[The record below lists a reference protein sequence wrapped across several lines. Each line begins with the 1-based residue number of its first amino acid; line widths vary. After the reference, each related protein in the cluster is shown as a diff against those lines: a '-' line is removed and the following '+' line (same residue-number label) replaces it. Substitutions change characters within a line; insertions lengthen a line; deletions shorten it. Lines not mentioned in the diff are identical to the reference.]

1 MEAAAMSPLAIGGM
15 LFLIFFALLLIGSPI
30 MVALGV
36 GTMACFI
43 ILDIDLSLMI
53 ERAFASLTA
62 FPLMALPAFVLAGA
76 LMEAA
81 GISRR
86 LVAVA
91 ESVVGPIPGGL
102 AISTVLSCVFFGAI
116 SGSGPATTAAVGML
130 MIPAMTKRGY
140 DTAYAAAVTATSGGI
155 GIIIPPS
162 IPMVIYGVTGQVSIS
177 KMFMAGFIPGFI
189 IATSLCVV
197 HFFKCRNVGSGGLQW
212 SLRQLLHVLKDGF
225 WSILAPL
232 IILGGIYA
240 GLFTPTEAAI
250 VAIFYTI
257 IVGVFIHRE
266 LKFKSFMASLNT
278 TSWLTGRVLVLVFT
292 ATAFGYLLT
301 SYRIPVEIAHWI
313 LSFTDNVYL
322 VWFFVIILLLFLGM
336 FMETLAII
344 MLVTPVLLPIMTA
357 YGVDPIHFGLI
368 LICCCGIG
376 FSTPPL
382 GENMFIA
389 SGISNQSLERISL
402 KALPMVAA
410 NIAAIVLLVLF
421 PGLVMFLP
429 NMMDTAAP

>member
-1 MEAAAMSPLAIGGM
+1 MEALTPLAIGGL
-15 LFLIFFALLLIGSPI
+15 LFVILFALLLIGAPI
-30 MVALGV
+30 MVALGMA
-36 GTMACFI
+36 TMACFVL
-43 ILDIDLSLMI
+43 LDIDLSIMV

-76 LMEAA
+76 LMEAS

-86 LVAVA
+86 LVNIA
-91 ESVVGPIPGGL
+91 ENIVGPIPGGL

-140 DTAYAAAVTATSGGI
+140 DTAYAAAATSTAGGI

-177 KMFMAGFIPGFI
+177 KMFMAGFIPGI
-189 IATSLCVV
+189 IVAISLCVV
-197 HFFKCRNVGSGGLQW
+197 HYLRCKNISTVGMTW
-212 SLRQLLHVLKDGF
+212 NAKNLLFSLKDGF

-240 GLFTPTEAAI
+240 GWFTPTEAAV
-250 VAIFYTI
+250 VAIFYTLL
-257 IVGVFIHRE
+257 VGLFIHRE
-266 LKFKSFMASLNT
+266 LKLRSIMASLKT
-278 TSWLTGRVLVLVFT
+278 TSWLSGRVLVLVFT
-292 ATAFGYLLT
+292 ATSFGYLLT
-301 SYRIPVEIAHWI
+301 SHRIPNEIATMV
-313 LSFTDNVYL
+313 LSLTDNVYIVWVFVVVLL
-322 VWFFVIILLLFLGM
+322 VFLGM

-344 MLVTPVLLPIMTA
+344 MLVTPVLLPIMTS
-357 YGVDPIHFGLI
+357 YGVDPIHFGLV

-389 SGISNQSLERISL
+389 SGISNQSVEAISL
-402 KALPMVAA
+402 KAIPMVIS
-410 NIAAIVLLVLF
+410 NLCAIVLLVIF
-421 PGLVMFLP
+421 PDLVLWLP
-429 NMMDTAAP
+429 SMMDAAAP

>member
-1 MEAAAMSPLAIGGM
+1 MEVMTPLATGGL
-15 LFLIFFALLLIGSPI
+15 LFIIFFILLLIGAPI
-30 MVALGV
+30 MVGV
-36 GTMACFI
+36 GMATLACF
-43 ILDIDLSLMI
+43 LLLGIDLSIMV

-76 LMEAA
+76 LMEAS

-86 LVAVA
+86 LVNIA
-91 ESVVGPIPGGL
+91 ENIVGPIPGGL

-140 DTAYAAAVTATSGGI
+140 DTAYAAAATSTAGGI

-177 KMFMAGFIPGFI
+177 KMFMAGFIPGI
-189 IATSLCVV
+189 IVAISLCVV
-197 HFFKCRNVGSGGLQW
+197 HY
-212 SLRQLLHVLKDGF
+212 LRCKNISTAGMTWNAKNLLFSLKDGF

-240 GLFTPTEAAI
+240 GWFTPTEAAV
-250 VAIFYTI
+250 VAIFYTLL
-257 IVGVFIHRE
+257 VGLFIHRE
-266 LKFKSFMASLNT
+266 LKLRSIMASLKT
-278 TSWLTGRVLVLVFT
+278 TSWLSGRVLVLVFT
-292 ATAFGYLLT
+292 ATSFGYLLT
-301 SYRIPVEIAHWI
+301 SHRIPNEIATMV
-313 LSFTDNVYL
+313 LSLTDNVYIVWVFVVVLL
-322 VWFFVIILLLFLGM
+322 VFLGM

-344 MLVTPVLLPIMTA
+344 MLVTPVLLPIMTS
-357 YGVDPIHFGLI
+357 YGVDPIHFGLV

-389 SGISNQSLERISL
+389 SGISNQSLEAISL
-402 KALPMVAA
+402 KAIPMVIS
-410 NIAAIVLLVLF
+410 NITAIVVLVIFPDLVLW
-421 PGLVMFLP
+421 LP
-429 NMMDTAAP
+429 SMMDAAAP